1 MTDEPKDYEKL
12 YNDLMTEYDS
22 VKSKITDLEK
32 SIDERNKKITDLQIY
47 IADNMVIS
55 KKTDNPDNIP
65 SSFDDIYNKTLKE
78 MKNKKD

>member
-1 MTDEPKDYEKL
+1 MTDEPKDYEKM
-12 YNDLMTEYDS
+12 YNDLKTEYDS
-22 VKSKITDLEK
+22 VKSKVDDMQK

-55 KKTDNPDNIP
+55 KKTDNPDIP
-65 SSFDDIYNKTLKE
+65 KSFDDIYNKTLKE